1 MLKNSDQKFLISLSG
16 SKHGNTQERTQ
27 EPGTEQAGED
37 VFLAAYDKEGN
48 LATERAGEFRL

>member
-1 MLKNSDQKFLISLSG
+1 MSLSG
-16 SKHGNTQERTQ
+16 LKHGNTQERTQ